1 MVYLALHATKL
12 ENLNVKL
19 YSFLCAVAVY
29 VTASSRSAGRR
40 VGEAVKL
47 AERLLASRPRSSR

>member
-1 MVYLALHATKL
+1 MYLALHATKL
-12 ENLNVKL
+12 ENLNVKP

-29 VTASSRSAGRR
+29 VTASSRSAARR

-47 AERLLASRPRSSR
+47 AELLLASLPRSYR